1 MNMEVAHV
9 IPFLLN
15 NFDDRATS
23 SSSIVRYI
31 FSSSC
36 LTHFCIQKVAAIT
49 WDMLRS
55 WTRIDFETLIGS
67 KINSPTNA
75 IYMSKQEHFLFGRF
89 DFYLDKDAVR
99 QFHGGLFQLTSGL
112 TPFSIRITP
121 TNTEY
126 AWFEERPV

>member
-15 NFDDRATS
+15 C

-31 FSSSC
+31 LSSSC
-36 LTHFCIQKVAAIT
+36 LTHFCIQKFAAVA

-75 IYMSKQEHFLFGRF
+75 VYMSMQEHFLFRLF
-89 DFYLDKDAVR
+89 EFYLDKDVVG
-99 QFHGGLFQLTSGL
+99 QFRGDLFLLTSGL
-112 TPFSIRITP
+112 MSFSTQILP
-121 TNTEY
+121 TSTKL
-126 AWFEERPV
+126 V